1 MNIKDITS
9 ENYEQFKYVFWLD
22 WSNKVKYIDLF
33 KRGITSGDTLG
44 LFFIKDAK
52 AILEL
57 VRYYKDFKKIIIYD
71 CDGPIS
77 LLKDYDSIDEF
88 NDPRVEYVY
97 VGQDLPMKFDK
108 IIMNPPYNLGNKITE
123 AVLSSL
129 DDDGDCV
136 CLQPLSQYKKKELYR
151 HVETFELADP
161 SLFEDAAITENL
173 SICLLNTNT
182 IDKYTWTDMTL
193 ASYDQRY
200 TDYYKYNDLNYGK
213 YLDFKFKII
222 GKTPKIGYKIVE
234 GLGIKNQIFIHRR
247 CTHGINKT
255 KDNYF
260 HMLNT
265 GKISYLDIPF
275 VGNVKAKDGSF
286 TNYMWAM
293 SSIIL
298 LSQKARDN
306 CYDWINSSVIIN
318 NIMAGLHTDGTT
330 KLCWPQIDWENI
342 SNNPL
347 WKAGDYDDAVL
358 NEMGLKWNADKTVII
373 KDE

>member
-1 MNIKDITS
+1 M
-9 ENYEQFKYVFWLD
+9 L
-22 WSNKVKYIDLF
+22 
-33 KRGITSGDTLG
+33 
-44 LFFIKDAK
+44 
-52 AILEL
+52 
-57 VRYYKDFKKIIIYD
+57 
-71 CDGPIS
+71 
-77 LLKDYDSIDEF
+77 
-88 NDPRVEYVY
+88 
-97 VGQDLPMKFDK
+97 
-108 IIMNPPYNLGNKITE
+108 
-123 AVLSSL
+123 
-129 DDDGDCV
+129 V

-151 HVETFELADP
+151 HVETFELANP
-161 SLFEDAAITENL
+161 KLFEDAAITENL
-173 SICLLNTNT
+173 SICLLNKNT

-213 YLDFKFKII
+213 YLDFKFKVI
-222 GKTPKIGYKIVE
+222 GKTPKTGYKMVE
-234 GLGIKNQIFIHRR
+234 DLGIKNQIFIHRR

-260 HMLNT
+260 HMVNT

-275 VGNVKAKDGSF
+275 VGNVKGKDGSF

-330 KLCWPQIDWENI
+330 KLCWPQIDWDNI
-342 SNNPL
+342 NNNPL
-347 WKAGDYDDAVL
+347 WKAGNYDDAVL
-358 NEMGLKWNADKTVII
+358 SEMGLKMEVEKYKTKTDKF
-373 KDE
+373 

>member
-1 MNIKDITS
+1 M
-9 ENYEQFKYVFWLD
+9 
-22 WSNKVKYIDLF
+22 
-33 KRGITSGDTLG
+33 
-44 LFFIKDAK
+44 
-52 AILEL
+52 
-57 VRYYKDFKKIIIYD
+57 
-71 CDGPIS
+71 
-77 LLKDYDSIDEF
+77 
-88 NDPRVEYVY
+88 
-97 VGQDLPMKFDK
+97 
-108 IIMNPPYNLGNKITE
+108 
-123 AVLSSL
+123 
-129 DDDGDCV
+129 
-136 CLQPLSQYKKKELYR
+136 PLSQYKKKELYR
-151 HVETFELADP
+151 YVETFELADP
-161 SLFEDAAITENL
+161 SLFEDAVITENL
-173 SICLLNTNT
+173 SICLLNKNT

-200 TDYYKYNDLNYGK
+200 TDYYKYNGLNYGK

-222 GKTPKIGYKIVE
+222 GKTPKIGYKMVE
-234 GLGIKNQIFIHRR
+234 DLGIKNQIFIHRR

-260 HMLNT
+260 HMVNT

-286 TNYMWAM
+286 INYMWAM

-347 WKAGDYDDAVL
+347 WKAGNYDEAVL
-358 NEMGLKWNADKTVII
+358 SEMGLKF
-373 KDE
+373 DENGAIVKC